1 MALYGGPTPKRHV
14 AFSNSATIAKLQ
26 MGKLEGWQKK
36 VKQDEAAGIQRV
48 KTVQKYIDKNGRS
61 RYKGAE
67 GLKPS
72 ESETKLFVIRIS
84 NLRQYPMNTC
94 V

>member
-14 AFSNSATIAKLQ
+14 AFSNSATVAKLNL
-26 MGKLEGWQKK
+26 GKLEGWQKK

-48 KTVQKYIDKNGRS
+48 KTVRKYIDKNGKP
-61 RYKGAE
+61 RYHGSE
-67 GLKPS
+67 GLKAS
-72 ESETKLFVIRIS
+72 EPETKLSAITIA
-84 NLRQYPMNTC
+84 NLRQYIMNTC